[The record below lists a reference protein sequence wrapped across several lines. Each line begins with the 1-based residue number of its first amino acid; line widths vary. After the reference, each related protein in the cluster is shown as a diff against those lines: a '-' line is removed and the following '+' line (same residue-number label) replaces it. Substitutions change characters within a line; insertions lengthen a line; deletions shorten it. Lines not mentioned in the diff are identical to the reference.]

1 MVYSYNEIIH
11 NNEKELIIAKQNIM
25 DKSHRNNPQWKEA
38 RYKRQWSDI
47 SDCILYENQNS

>member
-25 DKSHRNNPQWKEA
+25 DKSHRNNPQWK
-38 RYKRQWSDI
+38 KPDI
-47 SDCILYENQNS
+47 KDNDLI